1 MTVGVNSGDNKI
13 GGVDGVINYDSSI
26 LTLVS
31 VEKSVSMVF
40 KNNEDN
46 CVTKT
51 DVLGKVSFT
60 CFSSDSSKST
70 TADGELVL
78 LRFLPK
84 KSGKSKVY
92 FECNNGSTYDSN
104 IVEEVGSMDIINCSK
119 NVNLSFEIQNSSA
132 TNTPTPSPISIGETM
147 SLDIVDGKCGSKRN
161 ACERGDASDGAVAD
175 TETDYKWRCFGLEGG
190 KDVDCS
196 LKKSISRS
204 CLDSKTTLY
213 CAGGVCATKSCIS
226 GKVCVDGGCVTKPAS
241 GKKPTIGQA
250 CGSFGVCIKTTKIT
264 KNGDKC
270 TSSVNGGIGKIK
282 VGLCSGNNYVRC
294 CEVK

>member
-1 MTVGVNSGDNKI
+1 MYIPELTDLNKLDI
-13 GGVDGVINYDSSI
+13 FLDE
-26 LTLVS
+26 LTAV
-31 VEKSVSMVF
+31 
-40 KNNEDN
+40 
-46 CVTKT
+46 
-51 DVLGKVSFT
+51 
-60 CFSSDSSKST
+60 
-70 TADGELVL
+70 
-78 LRFLPK
+78 
-84 KSGKSKVY
+84 SGKDVRGMFTDREEQIIKNKFGGGFDKKV
-92 FECNNGSTYDSN
+92 
-104 IVEEVGSMDIINCSK
+104 
-119 NVNLSFEIQNSSA
+119 
-132 TNTPTPSPISIGETM
+132 TPTPTSIGQTV
-147 SLDIVDGKCGSKRN
+147 SIVVVDAKCGSKRN